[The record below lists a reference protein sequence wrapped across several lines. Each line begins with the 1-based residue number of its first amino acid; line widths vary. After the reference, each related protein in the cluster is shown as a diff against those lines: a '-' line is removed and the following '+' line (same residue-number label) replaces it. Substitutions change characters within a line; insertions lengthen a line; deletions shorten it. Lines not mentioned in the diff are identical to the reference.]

1 MLTLQYSSTQ
11 AHSHGDNLIRNA
23 PSLDSPI
30 AQDSAGQSPGQ
41 VPDSNFIQH
50 SGKIMAGRSST
61 FPRLFREL
69 DRFPQDDLNNIPL
82 SPVQSVQSQ
91 CSNDDLIEHARTE
104 LKEHEAAITKHLV
117 KKAALEEKL
126 KVWQL
131 DSAVSNGI
139 VDNDG
144 CGGNPLQSGLA
155 IEKRIR
161 ELKEASKQQD
171 DAIQKHHIRRAALER
186 RIDLWR
192 PYTELDYGIAE
203 ATTEDTLISRRIEDY
218 PSNTISVSAR
228 ATCARGSS
236 GPLSYGGDMTARLPS
251 APRSPSAASA
261 GSWLVELATVAP
273 SPKDGSIPAKVPNH
287 HALDRPEFL
296 NILSDGLAPI
306 NNQSTEYSYE
316 RKPSGDQATRTST
329 VQVQQPKHHGITST
343 QRHAPQPD
351 PWGHKQGTGTAGL
364 EMSYLHPP
372 PREDPWTPWTAQ
384 IEPTGP
390 KQERAAGD
398 MSHLQRLPRIARGG
412 DVSRS
417 MDDMATNLSRMDI
430 NRQSTRKSEI
440 EKK

>member
-203 ATTEDTLISRRIEDY
+203 ATTEDTLIS
-218 PSNTISVSAR
+218 NTISVSAR

-236 GPLSYGGDMTARLPS
+236 GSLSYGGDMTARLPSAPRSPSAASAGSWLVELATVAPSS

-287 HALDRPEFL
+287 HTLDQPES
-296 NILSDGLAPI
+296 LSIFVDGLAPI
-306 NNQSTEYSYE
+306 NDKALQYSYE
-316 RKPSGDQATRTST
+316 REPSGDQATPGRTTRDSRRALYEKAT
-329 VQVQQPKHHGITST
+329 ADRDDFQRDSMGPK
-343 QRHAPQPD
+343 QE
-351 PWGHKQGTGTAGL
+351 TGTADPI
-364 EMSYLHPP
+364 MSYRHRP
-372 PREDPWTPWTAQ
+372 PREDPW
-384 IEPTGP
+384 
-390 KQERAAGD
+390 D
-398 MSHLQRLPRIARGG
+398 
-412 DVSRS
+412 SRS
-417 MDDMATNLSRMDI
+417 IMDKMIKKFERVNITRFL
-430 NRQSTRKSEI
+430 TRKSEI
-440 EKK
+440 KK